1 MRVRFGNLKIPGDY
15 LSPWRVMALLA
26 QPKQV
31 AHLISSRTK
40 SKVYSD
46 SEKMRCT
53 QSKKDFCPHKLNV
66 WDVLK
71 TLCV

>member
-1 MRVRFGNLKIPGDY
+1 MRVRYGNLKIPGDD

-31 AHLISSRTK
+31 AHLISGRTK

-53 QSKKDFCPHKLNV
+53 QSRKGFCSQILNV
-66 WDVLK
+66 WDMLE